1 MTPASELACLVI
13 ADVSGYTRYL
23 TGVELDHAQDI
34 MADLIGTVVGALQ
47 PSFALAGLEG
57 DAVFAYS
64 PTAVVDGSVL
74 LDVIEGTYFAFRRR
88 LAAIERATN
97 CDCDACRRLPILD
110 LKVVAHHGTILRHQ
124 VAGREELLG
133 ADVIVLHR
141 LLKNDV
147 AERTGL
153 NAYALITEACLATT
167 SLDPARLEMTRTCQ
181 SYDLGEVCGWVH
193 DLHRAWEEE
202 RRARR
207 VFLDEAEAMFTVSR
221 EVSAPPM
228 KLFELATSPVHRPVW
243 ARGPMEIRENS
254 PSSRRGVGTVNHCIH
269 GQEAV
274 LEEVLDWRPPD
285 YWTVRFEL
293 PGVLTA
299 LMTDEIVAVEGGSR
313 ITSRIRIEGPEELP
327 HLDDF
332 LAGLSGQ
339 VTAAMDGLVEF
350 IHGTGPDPG
359 LPAAASLGGP

>member
-1 MTPASELACLVI
+1 MMPASELACLVI

-34 MADLIGTVVGALQ
+34 MADLIGTVVGALE
-47 PSFALAGLEG
+47 PSFTLAGLEG
-57 DAVFAYS
+57 DAVFTYS
-64 PTAVVDGSVL
+64 PTAEVDGSVL

-88 LAAIERATN
+88 LAAIERATS
-97 CDCDACRRLPILD
+97 CECDACRRLPILD

-147 AERTGL
+147 TERTGL
-153 NAYALITEACLATT
+153 AAYALVTDACLATT
-167 SLDPARLEMTRTCQ
+167 SLDPARLEMIRTCQ
-181 SYDLGEVCGWVH
+181 AYDLGEVCGWVH

-202 RRARR
+202 QHSRR
-207 VFLDEAEAMFTVSR
+207 VVLEEAEAMFTVSR
-221 EVSAPPM
+221 VVSAPPM
-228 KLFELATSPVHRPVW
+228 KVFELATSPLHRPAW
-243 ARGPMEIRENS
+243 ARGPMEILENS

-285 YWTVRFEL
+285 YRTVRLQL

-299 LMTDEIVAVEGGSR
+299 LMTDEIVAVDGGSR
-313 ITSRIRIEGPEELP
+313 ITSRVRIEEPEEAP
-327 HLDDF
+327 HLAEL
-332 LAGLSGQ
+332 LAGLGGQ
-339 VTAAMDGLVEF
+339 VTSAIDGLVEF
-350 IHGTGPDPG
+350 IDRAGPDPE
-359 LPAAASLGGP
+359 LPASATLGGP